1 MSGTTPTGF
10 RCLFPSRSCS
20 QRSFSNGCAALPEL
34 DIVLSKR
41 VKKKKKKKP
50 SRVHLLPALSSGS
63 GPVIL
68 IPRPGLAR
76 LASRKPEAGPWPCP
90 QTDGQTD
97 SPAGRLFRS
106 DCCWLCTCSPAPQ
119 LPSSGAR
126 AEPATPVTPPGG
138 SFRPF
143 EFVLVTAFLRFN
155 SRANRGTDCRP
166 VPEPPAASPH
176 VLTLIAV
183 SPGGRA
189 GSSASSLRGRL
200 DFPQARR
207 ASPEGPGL
215 SPGCPAPRPA
225 QRQEQ
230 QFSGK

>member
-41 VKKKKKKKP
+41 VKKKKKP

-126 AEPATPVTPPGG
+126 GASDPGHAPWRQLPA
-138 SFRPF
+138 FRICFGDSVF
-143 EFVLVTAFLRFN
+143 E
-155 SRANRGTDCRP
+155 
-166 VPEPPAASPH
+166 
-176 VLTLIAV
+176 I
-183 SPGGRA
+183 
-189 GSSASSLRGRL
+189 
-200 DFPQARR
+200 
-207 ASPEGPGL
+207 
-215 SPGCPAPRPA
+215 
-225 QRQEQ
+225 
-230 QFSGK
+230 